1 MLQQAYPSIWIC
13 CIQSLFQTWKYTTT
27 ANCKQ
32 LVPTVGDEVPHRS
45 LMKELED
52 IDLDHL
58 LLRWILSGRTQK
70 AVVNGVTSNS
80 LPVFGLPWWYPIF
93 LSLSRDRH
101 LTLFA
106 DDMLLYGPISHQ
118 NDFRLLQ
125 QDVNNI
131 SDWVDCNSMCKMY
144 VNACA
149 EYIKLNPLPRP
160 SHNCTYVGSCLRE
173 CLPTSTS
180 LSDPGLNA
188 KNLCTKTPWSY
199 ILQPRKPLPN
209 AHLPSL
215 SQSGVHKSSME
226 SI

>member
-1 MLQQAYPSIWIC
+1 MEWHPTHYQFLVYLDG
-13 CIQSLFQTWKYTTT
+13 IQSFCHCLETDILPFLQMICFSTDQSPIKMTSVYFSRTWITSQTGLT
-27 ANCKQ
+27 AIQC
-32 LVPTVGDEVPHRS
+32 
-45 LMKELED
+45 
-52 IDLDHL
+52 
-58 LLRWILSGRTQK
+58 
-70 AVVNGVTSNS
+70 A
-80 LPVFGLPWWYPIF
+80 
-93 LSLSRDRH
+93 
-101 LTLFA
+101 
-106 DDMLLYGPISHQ
+106 
-118 NDFRLLQ
+118 
-125 QDVNNI
+125 
-131 SDWVDCNSMCKMY
+131 KMY